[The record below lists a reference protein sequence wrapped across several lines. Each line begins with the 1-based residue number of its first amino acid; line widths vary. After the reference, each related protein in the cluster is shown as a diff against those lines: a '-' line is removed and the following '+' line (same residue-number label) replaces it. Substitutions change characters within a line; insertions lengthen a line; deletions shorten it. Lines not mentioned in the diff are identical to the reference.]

1 MPPHY
6 FVDEPWL
13 ALYDEPLLEPGL
25 PIVDAH
31 HHLWDREHNRY
42 LLPQLLL
49 DIDRSGH
56 DVRATVFM
64 ECSAM
69 YRQDGDPACACV
81 GEVEFAN
88 GEAAKSAS
96 GLYGGTRA
104 CAGIVGH
111 VDLTGGAAAGPLL
124 EAMIRRAPGRF
135 RGVRYMTAFDASPQ
149 LAEVVR

>member
-1 MPPHY
+1 MSTRPDSGY
-6 FVDEPWL
+6 SS
-13 ALYDEPLLEPGL
+13 AN
-25 PIVDAH
+25 

-49 DIDRSGH
+49 DVERSGH
-56 DVRATVFM
+56 DVRETVFM

-69 YRQDGDPACACV
+69 YRQDGDPARACV